1 MYIVDSAVPACRR
14 RPGRRN
20 TGLRTAATTCRGG
33 GNVRLYHSLVAPRAE
48 VRALRCALACCRYFA
63 SKGPIGDS
71 IFLALIVDAAHL
83 LPLFAEMGLM
93 GPIGDSI
100 FVALIV
106 DGGVLLPLFAE
117 MRRGC
122 RGAASGVI
130 SWIFWTSWWAW
141 RFHRGRG
148 VHRRL
153 ALCLGMPCRGSWGV
167 PFRLS

>member
-1 MYIVDSAVPACRR
+1 M
-14 RPGRRN
+14 
-20 TGLRTAATTCRGG
+20 
-33 GNVRLYHSLVAPRAE
+33 
-48 VRALRCALACCRYFA
+48 
-63 SKGPIGDS
+63 GPIGDS

-122 RGAASGVI
+122 REAASGVI
-130 SWIFWTSWWAW
+130 SWIFWTSW
-141 RFHRGRG
+141 R
-148 VHRRL
+148 
-153 ALCLGMPCRGSWGV
+153 AL
-167 PFRLS
+167 

>member
-1 MYIVDSAVPACRR
+1 MSPTPRSAKYGVTHGCHHLPGWRKCPPLPFACGDAEE
-14 RPGRRN
+14 GR
-20 TGLRTAATTCRGG
+20 T
-33 GNVRLYHSLVAPRAE
+33 
-48 VRALRCALACCRYFA
+48 LRCALACCRYFA
-63 SKGPIGDS
+63 SKGPIGPMGPIGDS

-130 SWIFWTSWWAW
+130 SWIFWTSWRAW